1 MKLRNPCKECDY
13 FHPENGTCQ
22 SKRVSTMGTGKI
34 SIMDRLFCE
43 PYKEEEWNY
52 ERNKTNRDELS

>member
-22 SKRVSTMGTGKI
+22 SKRVATTGTGKI
-34 SIMDRLFCE
+34 TIMDRLFCE
-43 PYKEEEWNY
+43 PYKEEEWKND
-52 ERNKTNRDELS
+52 KS